1 MSSMYGHK
9 WTSSFGDDPD
19 PDKVWQATLFDCD
32 WDDMQKGLGVLVKQG
47 SQWPPAAPEFR
58 KLCLG
63 IEEGVN
69 VARAPSVEA
78 TKERLIGI
86 EQKRTPEQLDK
97 GAQILADLRKGLK

>member
-1 MSSMYGHK
+1 MYHHK
-9 WTSSFGDDPD
+9 WTSSAGDEADVDGIWAAVLIDVPWV
-19 PDKVWQATLFDCD
+19 KIKHGFD
-32 WDDMQKGLGVLVKQG
+32 QLVVKGFK
-47 SQWPPAAPEFR
+47 WPPSAPEFR
-58 KLCLG
+58 DLCLDV
-63 IEEGVN
+63 EKGVN

>member
-1 MSSMYGHK
+1 MYGHK
-9 WTSSFGDDPD
+9 WTSSFGDEPD

-32 WDDMQKGLGVLVKQG
+32 WDAIQKGLGVLVEQG

-69 VARAPSVEA
+69 VARAPSAED
-78 TKERLIGI
+78 TKEKLIGV
-86 EQKRTPEQLDK
+86 EQKKTPEQIDK
-97 GAQILADLRKGLK
+97 GANILAELRKSLNT